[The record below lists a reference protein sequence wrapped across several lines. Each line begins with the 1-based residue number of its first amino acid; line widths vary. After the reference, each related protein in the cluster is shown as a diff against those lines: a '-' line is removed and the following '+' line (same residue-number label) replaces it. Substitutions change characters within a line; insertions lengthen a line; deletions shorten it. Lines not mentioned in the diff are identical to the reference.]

1 MNTERNCQS
10 CKYYKD
16 GYCENLELKPCYP
29 QKGCGDFSKQD
40 EELYK
45 LCWIP
50 VSERLPEIDEP
61 VLIFQRYYE
70 GVNIT
75 IGRYHSDEEQG
86 GYRYW
91 QWIKYDNH
99 FSYGIDHFGII
110 CPGSSYVDA
119 WMPLP
124 KPFEPQESEG

>member
-1 MNTERNCQS
+1 MTTEEQLLVNTLSKECERLH
-10 CKYYKD
+10 K
-16 GYCENLELKPCYP
+16 EL
-29 QKGCGDFSKQD
+29 QKHK
-40 EELYK
+40 
-45 LCWIP
+45 WIP

-61 VLIFQRYYE
+61 VLVYQRYHS
-70 GVNIT
+70 GSNIT

-91 QWIKYDNH
+91 QWIKYDNN

-110 CPGSSYVDA
+110 CPDSYYVDA

-124 KPFEPQESEG
+124 EPYQKGEEE